1 MNDGFLGAKGI
12 LNERG
17 VFTGSCI
24 GDSGGPLMAQN
35 EEDRRTLIGIVSGKM
50 VIVWLTGILGRLT
63 KIMEVNKGSLKKVI
77 SITFK
82 GLMGAIDF

>member
-35 EEDRRTLIGIVSGKM
+35 EDDRRTLIGIVSGKL
-50 VIVWLTGILGRLT
+50 ILVWLVDWISG
-63 KIMEVNKGSLKKVI
+63 EVDQNHGSE
-77 SITFK
+77 
-82 GLMGAIDF
+82 

>member
-35 EEDRRTLIGIVSGKM
+35 EDDRRTLIGIVSGKLISE
-50 VIVWLTGILGRLT
+50 VDWIIKEGRW
-63 KIMEVNKGSLKKVI
+63 IKGNP
-77 SITFK
+77 
-82 GLMGAIDF
+82 

>member
-35 EEDRRTLIGIVSGKM
+35 EDDRRTLIGIVSGKLISE
-50 VIVWLTGILGRLT
+50 VDWIIKEGR
-63 KIMEVNKGSLKKVI
+63 
-77 SITFK
+77 
-82 GLMGAIDF
+82 

>member
-35 EEDRRTLIGIVSGKM
+35 EDDRRTLIGIVSGIS
-50 VIVWLTGILGRLT
+50 V
-63 KIMEVNKGSLKKVI
+63 VNWIIGEAEADQKHGSE
-77 SITFK
+77 
-82 GLMGAIDF
+82 